1 MLAMNASIEAAHA
14 GEHGRGFAVVA
25 DEVRKLA
32 AQTKN
37 FSGDI
42 GAKLGKVGELVNQT
56 SHATTYTS
64 KEMEESHVKVI
75 DAGLTFGMLVDSACQ
90 VEIRGQEVFKS
101 TDEAAQKNHE
111 VLQEL
116 NRIAGRN

>member
-1 MLAMNASIEAAHA
+1 M
-14 GEHGRGFAVVA
+14 
-25 DEVRKLA
+25 RKLA

-56 SHATTYTS
+56 AHATTYTS
-64 KEMEESHVKVI
+64 KEMEQSHVKVI
-75 DAGLTFGMLVDSACQ
+75 DAGLTFGTLVDSACQ

-101 TDEAAQKNHE
+101 TEEAAQKNHE